1 MRITNFSFT
10 KIDAFTLKNSLI
22 KLEIAQT
29 IHPAHPLPTLSE
41 SQDVCSTGRS
51 GSPATPSSMHGS
63 RDLA

>member
-29 IHPAHPLPTLSE
+29 IHPAHPLLVIHPGGILPH
-41 SQDVCSTGRS
+41 VLKNI
-51 GSPATPSSMHGS
+51 H
-63 RDLA
+63 L